1 MEYDNNMRGVAFPND
16 KASTDKHPQMTG
28 TCEIEKVKYFM
39 SVWKKMDRNGNEFLS
54 FAFKRA
60 DQAVVKSTP
69 QMQQPIAQAAA
80 KQEIEDSDIPF

>member
-1 MEYDNNMRGVAFPND
+1 
-16 KASTDKHPQMTG
+16 
-28 TCEIEKVKYFM
+28 
-39 SVWKKMDRNGNEFLS
+39 MDRNGNEFLS

>member
-28 TCEIEKVKYFM
+28 TCEIEKVKYF
-39 SVWKKMDRNGNEFLS
+39 
-54 FAFKRA
+54 KRA

-69 QMQQPIAQAAA
+69 QMQQPIAQAAV